1 MRLCKHVKKSSA
13 ASIKYF
19 SNDNKRDAVMFTLC
33 LRTYQPKPIDQREH
47 AYYPE
52 YSITIQF
59 FNNTNNKFLL
69 YILQCFIRIPTMR
82 KAVLCLLKT
91 LKNSYRLWKVTFKNL
106 LHGRKRT
113 KIRKEQPKVSFLAL
127 VIIFL
132 AAENEN

>member
-1 MRLCKHVKKSSA
+1 
-13 ASIKYF
+13 
-19 SNDNKRDAVMFTLC
+19 MFTLC

-59 FNNTNNKFLL
+59 FNDTNNKFLL

-91 LKNSYRLWKVTFKNL
+91 LKNSYRLWKMTF
-106 LHGRKRT
+106 
-113 KIRKEQPKVSFLAL
+113 
-127 VIIFL
+127 
-132 AAENEN
+132 